1 MAARRSAREKHEG
14 AVAALPSS
22 VMEMTEVEVRA
33 VAGAIDQLAVLEKR
47 VEHGMR
53 RKAGRPSKP
62 ANSNDPLIVL
72 LLTEFPDLLT
82 VPVTRER
89 ITVYQ
94 RWLHAQPDQRRR
106 SNDALAKAIRRA
118 RQ

>member
-1 MAARRSAREKHEG
+1 MAARRSAREKHNG

-22 VMEMTEVEVRA
+22 VMDMTEVEVRA

-47 VEHGMR
+47 VEHGAR

-62 ANSNDPLIVL
+62 ANSNDPLIAL
-72 LLTEFPDLLT
+72 LLSEFPDLLT
-82 VPVTRER
+82 EPVTKAR

-94 RWLHAQPDQRRR
+94 RWLSAQPGQHPHKDE
-106 SNDALAKAIRRA
+106 ALAKAIRRA